1 MHNRAGH
8 GLRERLTMTANL
20 KLAAAGAAL
29 CLAFGAGW
37 GAQGWRK
44 DAQLQEQRTQ
54 HAQKLQDIA
63 EKTAAALTA
72 VRKYERLT
80 ATHLAEADRQKTE
93 EINAAKS
100 ETNRLRRCI
109 AAGTCGVRLNSTAGA
124 ASSRGAADTAA
135 PGMDNEA
142 AAIHGDLQQRVLDL
156 RDAIVEDST
165 ALEYLQEYA
174 KQCLIGAQAMQ

>member
-1 MHNRAGH
+1 MALPHP
-8 GLRERLTMTANL
+8 RLI
-20 KLAAAGAAL
+20 AAGVAL
-29 CLAFGAGW
+29 VLAFAAGW

-72 VRKYERLT
+72 VRKYEHLT

-109 AAGTCGVRLNSTAGA
+109 AAGTCGVRFKSAPTPGERAGGLGQDA
-124 ASSRGAADTAA
+124 PAGSVGNAA
-135 PGMDNEA
+135 PALDA
-142 AAIHGDLQQRVLDL
+142 SVQQDVLDL
-156 RDAIVEDST
+156 RESIKVDELAI
-165 ALEYLQEYA
+165 EYLQQYA
-174 KQCLIGAQAMQ
+174 LRCQGL

>member
-1 MHNRAGH
+1 MA
-8 GLRERLTMTANL
+8 TL
-20 KLAAAGAAL
+20 KLNLAAIGVALGLLGAFA
-29 CLAFGAGW
+29 AGW
-37 GAQGWRK
+37 GAQGWRMGM
-44 DAQLQEQRTQ
+44 QLQEQRTQ
-54 HAQKLQDIA
+54 HAKTLQTIA
-63 EKTAAALTA
+63 EKTAAARDA
-72 VRKYERLT
+72 VQKQEHQM
-80 ATHLAEADRQKTE
+80 AAQLAELDKQKME

-124 ASSRGAADTAA
+124 ASSRGAADAAA

-156 RDAIVEDST
+156 RDAIAEDSA

-174 KQCLIGAQAMQ
+174 KQCLVGAQAMQ

>member
-1 MHNRAGH
+1 MRPTLLDAGMAPA
-8 GLRERLTMTANL
+8 LKL
-20 KLAAAGAAL
+20 KLAIFAAAIALGLAFAAGWAV
-29 CLAFGAGW
+29 
-37 GAQGWRK
+37 QGWRK
-44 DAQLQEQRTQ
+44 DTQLQEQRTQ

-80 ATHLAEADRQKTE
+80 AAHLAETDRQKTE

-109 AAGTCGVRLNSTAGA
+109 AAGTCGVRLISTAGA
-124 ASSRGAADTAA
+124 ASSQGATDAAA
-135 PGMDNEA
+135 PGMDNETT
-142 AAIHGDLQQRVLDL
+142 AIHGDLQQRVLDL
-156 RDAIVEDST
+156 RDAIAEDSA

>member
-1 MHNRAGH
+1 MAALN
-8 GLRERLTMTANL
+8 LR
-20 KLAAAGAAL
+20 LAAIGVVLGLLGAFA
-29 CLAFGAGW
+29 AGW

-72 VRKYERLT
+72 VRKYEHLT
-80 ATHLAEADRQKTE
+80 ATHLAETDRQKTE

-109 AAGTCGVRLNSTAGA
+109 AAGTCGVRFKSAPTPGERAGGLGQDA
-124 ASSRGAADTAA
+124 PAGSVGNAA
-135 PGMDNEA
+135 PALDA
-142 AAIHGDLQQRVLDL
+142 SVQQDVLDL
-156 RDAIVEDST
+156 RESIKVDELAI
-165 ALEYLQEYA
+165 EYLQQYA
-174 KQCLIGAQAMQ
+174 LRCQGL